1 MYCYGLARTREIDR
15 IETMPDGIEGLL
27 RWVICGEVSALVERD
42 FGMVAGTFSEAEL
55 LTAIVGHDR
64 VLRSIFQTMTVLP
77 LRFGTEFTTE
87 FALQE
92 HFKQNLS
99 DYLRKLTALENKAEI
114 SLTLTAIAPAEVLIP
129 AHLTGRDYFL
139 ARKEQSQQQL
149 QWQADCDRIR
159 QQAVDLLAKL
169 GVKMRHKNPDSPGDS
184 YVLLYDR
191 SIPVET
197 YCQQWRSLVK
207 TQSQGDWHYVLGE
220 PTPPYHFVG
229 D

>member
-1 MYCYGLARTREIDR
+1 M
-15 IETMPDGIEGLL
+15 
-27 RWVICGEVSALVERD
+27 
-42 FGMVAGTFSEAEL
+42 
-55 LTAIVGHDR
+55 
-64 VLRSIFQTMTVLP
+64 
-77 LRFGTEFTTE
+77 
-87 FALQE
+87 
-92 HFKQNLS
+92 
-99 DYLRKLTALENKAEI
+99 
-114 SLTLTAIAPAEVLIP
+114 TLTAIAPAEVPIL

-159 QQAVDLLAKL
+159 QQAVDLLAEL
-169 GVKMRHKNPDSPGDS
+169 GVKMQHKNPDSPGDS

-191 SIPVET
+191 SISVET

-229 D
+229 E

>member
-1 MYCYGLARTREIDR
+1 MYCYGLVRTREIEP

-27 RWVICGEVSALVERD
+27 CWVICGEIAALVERN
-42 FGMVAGTFSEAEL
+42 FGMVAGAFSEAEL

-64 VLRSIFQTMTVLP
+64 VLRSVFQTMTVLP

-87 FALQE
+87 VALQE

-159 QQAVDLLAKL
+159 QQAVDLLAELGGTKIRILRGIAMCCFTIDRFRSKL
-169 GVKMRHKNPDSPGDS
+169 TVSNG
-184 YVLLYDR
+184 DR
-191 SIPVET
+191 SLRRNLKGIGT
-197 YCQQWRSLVK
+197 
-207 TQSQGDWHYVLGE
+207 T
-220 PTPPYHFVG
+220 F
-229 D
+229 